1 MKQILWKINTLVTN
15 MEKIIVGTGVL
26 TATFLIFYNVI
37 LRQFSA
43 RSLAWAEELTRYIM
57 IWVTFF
63 GANLCIQNNVHV
75 KMDLLH
81 IKLPAKAAKWI
92 VSLTYVICIIGCVFL
107 ALTGYTL
114 TLQIARLGQISSSM
128 PWLKMWLVNICSP
141 IFAVIGMKDYTWLLV
156 LNILDREKI
165 IKETGGKVS

>member
-26 TATFLIFYNVI
+26 AATFLIFYNVI

-75 KMDLLH
+75 IHTYPSDCPFGTDQFFYALAENVAGKYLH
-81 IKLPAKAAKWI
+81 
-92 VSLTYVICIIGCVFL
+92 SDFCGDRNE
-107 ALTGYTL
+107 
-114 TLQIARLGQISSSM
+114 RLYMASGPEHFGQ
-128 PWLKMWLVNICSP
+128 
-141 IFAVIGMKDYTWLLV
+141 GKDH
-156 LNILDREKI
+156 
-165 IKETGGKVS
+165 